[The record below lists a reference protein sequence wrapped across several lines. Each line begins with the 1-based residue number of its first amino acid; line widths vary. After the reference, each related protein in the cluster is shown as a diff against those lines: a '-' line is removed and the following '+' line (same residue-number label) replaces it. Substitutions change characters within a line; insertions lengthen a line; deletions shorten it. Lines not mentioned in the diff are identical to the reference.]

1 MELGV
6 HCDIFDMAG
15 TPFLV
20 HSGVQESG
28 SCTHCAA
35 SRGSNIKKL

>member
-20 HSGVQESG
+20 HSGVQG
-28 SCTHCAA
+28 
-35 SRGSNIKKL
+35 KWKLYTLCGE